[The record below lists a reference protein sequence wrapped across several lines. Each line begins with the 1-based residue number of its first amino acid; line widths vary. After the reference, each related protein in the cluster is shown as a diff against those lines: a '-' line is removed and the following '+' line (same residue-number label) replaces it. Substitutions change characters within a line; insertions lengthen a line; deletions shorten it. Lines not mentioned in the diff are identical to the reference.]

1 MDLFIDIEHV
11 QLTAAHGTQ
20 SLGLMG
26 EHVVSCTVSK
36 QPCLQL
42 DVGLKM
48 SNPGFTTK
56 NMSKTGP
63 QMRLDPSM
71 PVYPD
76 ILFSGSKSLAPI
88 H

>member
-1 MDLFIDIEHV
+1 
-11 QLTAAHGTQ
+11 
-20 SLGLMG
+20 MG

-56 NMSKTGP
+56 NTSKTGP
-63 QMRLDPSM
+63 KMRLDPSM

-76 ILFSGSKSLAPI
+76 ILFSGSMFFRPKANIHKSLAPKKN
-88 H
+88 